1 LSAFISVRSNGGP
14 SGWPGS
20 AVYRSQT
27 GNAADGI
34 AVSCRPNESISNPVN
49 RSVITWLPVPNR
61 ARNHCVMA
69 FSSGVSE
76 RASDPY
82 RNGPG
87 SR

>member
-1 LSAFISVRSNGGP
+1 MKRNGGP

-34 AVSCRPNESISNPVN
+34 AVSCRPNEAISSPVY
-49 RSVITWLPVPNR
+49 RSVTTLWPAPNL
-61 ARNHCVMA
+61 ARNHCAMA

-82 RNGPG
+82 RYGPG
-87 SR
+87 NR